1 MFRLYLRGQ
10 FCAHRNAPEVN
21 GLWAQC
27 PHLGSGLVR
36 ELETKH
42 AIVRKLQQE
51 GKGGRT
57 RFISAEGCYSWVVA
71 NAPGLRVK
79 FAYKAFADWSNEPEF
94 YVVDGAARKCARPKE
109 VWSPPPPGL
118 RPAAGAC
125 DPLAPRVAPHTAALL
140 GVQRPKGPML
150 PLATH
155 ANCSRWV
162 EERYRVCADL
172 PEETAG
178 EWNVFLKGGPDGE
191 REVHGQRWQNVE
203 PAGGLEAAFV
213 HFQRWKG
220 HYGKLRPGDK
230 AMPKLH
236 GRKIFK
242 MSPHGFA
249 PLDVVYDDVWGGN
262 VSAAA
267 AGFEEVLG
275 VQHGMRHEIDATA
288 QMGAETSAESAAC
301 RLSAAF
307 ASPVVNA
314 FSSTFGISS
323 SCAAPVTESTTDGG
337 LSCQPSISRSMTFSD
352 LAASS

>member
-1 MFRLYLRGQ
+1 VFRLYLRGQ

-79 FAYKAFADWSNEPEF
+79 FAHKAFADWSNEPEF

-267 AGFEEVLG
+267 A
-275 VQHGMRHEIDATA
+275 
-288 QMGAETSAESAAC
+288 AETKAEKAAGLEKPLDEMTDAEWE
-301 RLSAAF
+301 RHLSAIHRA
-307 ASPVVNA
+307 
-314 FSSTFGISS
+314 G
-323 SCAAPVTESTTDGG
+323 EE
-337 LSCQPSISRSMTFSD
+337 L
-352 LAASS
+352 